1 MLDTTTAMTHPE
13 RGAAARFEELYV
25 VARDPLVRYL
35 ARRAAPDA
43 VEDLFAEV
51 MTVAWRRLGEIPAG
65 AEIPWLYG
73 TARRVLANH
82 RRAGS
87 RFGRLVEKLA
97 LHGRA
102 GGPVGLAPHGDPD
115 LADALALLSAADAE
129 ILRLWAWEELAP
141 AEIAVVLG
149 ISPNAASIRLHRAK
163 GRLRERLE
171 NARGKTAPVAGHVP
185 GVERKEAR

>member
-1 MLDTTTAMTHPE
+1 MTYPE
-13 RGAAARFEELYV
+13 RGAATRFEELYT

-35 ARRAAPDA
+35 ARRASPDA

-51 MTVAWRRLGEIPAG
+51 MTVAWRRIADIPQG
-65 AEIPWLYG
+65 VELPWLYG
-73 TARRVLANH
+73 TARRILANH
-82 RRAGS
+82 RRSGS

-102 GGPVGLAPHGDPD
+102 GDPVGLPPRGDPD

-141 AEIAVVLG
+141 AEIAVALG
-149 ISPNAASIRLHRAK
+149 ITPNAASIRLHRAK

-171 NARGKTAPVAGHVP
+171 GARVGAARKTAPVAGHVP